1 MVSLLSDVDTAT
13 EEERA
18 GERSFMLSTD
28 AFPRA
33 TRCSFRHVIFT
44 PNMIPPG
51 AMPMVDDLSFGLLV
65 SDILS
70 GGDWDLCIRNLPS
83 LKKVWIKLYGKEESS
98 ERYSEA
104 RAAVERAAAD
114 HPNRPKARVKYQGNY
129 HKEVRTTFAK
139 ANVCAFLF
147 PCIRILLL
155 RIYAAL

>member
-1 MVSLLSDVDTAT
+1 MAT

-33 TRCSFRHVIFT
+33 TICFFQNVIFA
-44 PNMIPPG
+44 PYMFPPG
-51 AMPMVDDLSFGLLV
+51 AMPMVFHLSFGLLV

-83 LKKVWIKLYGKEESS
+83 LKYVSIKLYGEEESS

-104 RAAVERAAAD
+104 EAAVERAEAD
-114 HPNRPKARVKYQGNY
+114 HPNRP
-129 HKEVRTTFAK
+129 H
-139 ANVCAFLF
+139 AF
-147 PCIRILLL
+147 IV
-155 RIYAAL
+155 